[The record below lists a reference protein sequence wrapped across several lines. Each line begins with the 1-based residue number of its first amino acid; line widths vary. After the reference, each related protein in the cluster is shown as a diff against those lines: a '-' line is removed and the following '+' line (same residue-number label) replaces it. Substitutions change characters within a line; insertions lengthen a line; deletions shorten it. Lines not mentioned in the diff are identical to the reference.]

1 MAKGH
6 WSSAADGRGR
16 TWSSFLRWSP
26 VLLLGFFVLYPL
38 GMLLFGAF
46 WSAARIT
53 QPGYLTFS
61 VLANVLRDP
70 AVHAVIWNT
79 MVVSLGA
86 TVISV
91 LLGTPLA
98 WLAVRTDMPGRSFV
112 RTATLLPF
120 FTSTVLVGISWA
132 LLLSPQ
138 IGLLNRLATWFGLAP
153 FNVFSLLGLT
163 LVTGLYHIPYVYLF
177 ATAAFRAMDA
187 SLEESSQIVGA
198 GIFTTM
204 RRITLP
210 LILPS
215 ITSAALLVAVSSMG
229 LFGLAAILGTPQG
242 VFILPNYI
250 QRLISVYPARYNS
263 AAAVAV
269 CLIALAF
276 VLVLLQKSATNREK
290 KYITVTGKS
299 ARVRLVA
306 LGRWRWPSAV
316 LYAAF
321 LSLCVGLPFAVLV
334 IASLSPFWS
343 PTVAWD
349 QLSLVQFREIFFGNM
364 SGRFFNAFVNSIV
377 LSVGAATLSVVLCLS
392 VAWTVHRGRGPGRA
406 IAELVTMIPVAIPG
420 IVFGIAFLWAWIRF
434 PIQIY
439 GTLWILIIAYLTRTT
454 PHSTRVIGASLQQ
467 VSRDLEEA
475 AAVVGATWLQ
485 IVRRIMLPILLPGL
499 IAAWSFVFVLSLK
512 ELNTSILLV
521 TPNSNVLSTLIY
533 DVYQEGSFATLS
545 ALVLIQAVMAAV
557 ALALLDRVAARISVA
572 NTRAASGGPAL
583 GA

>member
-1 MAKGH
+1 MKAR
-6 WSSAADGRGR
+6 SAIA
-16 TWSSFLRWSP
+16 WSSFLRWSP
-26 VLLLGFFVLYPL
+26 VLVLGFFVLYPL
-38 GMLLFGAF
+38 GMLVFGAF

-53 QPGYLTFS
+53 QPGHLTFA
-61 VLANVLRDP
+61 VIANVLQDP
-70 AVHAVIWNT
+70 AVHQVIWNT
-79 MVVSLGA
+79 VVVSLGA

-91 LLGTPLA
+91 VIGAPLA
-98 WLAVRTDMPGRSFV
+98 WLSIRTDMPGRSLV

-138 IGLLNRLATWFGLAP
+138 IGLLNRAVVWLGLAP
-153 FNVFSLLGLT
+153 LNVFSLPGLT
-163 LVTGLYHIPYVYLF
+163 LVTGLYHVPYVYLF
-177 ATAAFRAMDA
+177 ASASYRSMDA

-198 GIFTTM
+198 SVFTTM

-210 LILPS
+210 LMLPS

-229 LFGLAAILGTPQG
+229 LFGIAAILGTPQG

-250 QRLISVYPARYNS
+250 QRLISVYPAKYNS

-276 VLVLLQKSATNREK
+276 VLVFLQKLATNREK
-290 KYITVTGKS
+290 KYVTVTGKS
-299 ARVRLVA
+299 TRVRQVA
-306 LGRWRWPSAV
+306 LGRWRWPSVAI
-316 LYAAF
+316 YATF
-321 LSLCVGLPFAVLV
+321 LLVAVGLPFAVLV
-334 IASLSPFWS
+334 VASLSPFWS
-343 PTVAWD
+343 PTVDWS

-364 SGRFFNAFVNSIV
+364 SGRFFNAFLNSII
-377 LSVGAATLSVVLCLS
+377 LSVSAATLSIFLCLG
-392 VAWTVHRGRGPGRA
+392 VAWNVHRSNRGGRA
-406 IAELVTMIPVAIPG
+406 VAEIITMIPVAIPG

-454 PHSTRVIGASLQQ
+454 PHSTRVIGSSLQQ
-467 VSRDLEEA
+467 ISRDLEEA

-485 IVRRIMLPILLPGL
+485 IIRRIILPILLPGL

-521 TPNSNVLSTLIY
+521 TPSSNVLSTLIY

-545 ALVLIQAVMAAV
+545 ALVLIQAAMAAV
-557 ALALLDRVAARISVA
+557 ALALLDSVAARISTSNNKTA
-572 NTRAASGGPAL
+572 DSGPAL